1 MSQITRKHLGADAVL
16 VPSRPSR
23 SADMNVTPLIDVLL
37 VLLVIF
43 MTALPMT
50 QKGTDIDLPA
60 EAQATP
66 DDGPAPHI
74 VVELTAD
81 HRIAVN
87 KQPVELAGLAP
98 ALREIFATRRE
109 KTLFLVGAPS
119 LAYLE
124 VVKVIDA
131 AKAAGVEKVGV
142 VTDGMRARVGI
153 ATTGS

>member
-1 MSQITRKHLGADAVL
+1 VSHVTRKHLGAEVVVA
-16 VPSRPSR
+16 PGQPRR

-43 MTALPMT
+43 MAALPMT

-60 EAQATP
+60 EAEAKGP
-66 DDGPAPHI
+66 DQPPQI

-87 KQPVELAGLAP
+87 QQPVELVGLTP
-98 ALREIFATRRE
+98 RLQEIFANRRE

-119 LAYLE
+119 LPYHE

-131 AKAAGVEKVGV
+131 AKAAGVSKVGV
-142 VTDGMRARVGI
+142 VTDGMRVRAGV
-153 ATTGS
+153 ATAGG